1 VSLPKII
8 LVLDV
13 WIAGSLI
20 VIGVFSVKV
29 ALAQR
34 RINKLNNEWLQ
45 HQSETLIQL
54 SDTVL
59 HMQRVITKMHSA
71 QFGEPPTPAPGK
83 KETIQ

>member
-8 LVLDV
+8 LILDV
-13 WIAGSLI
+13 WISVSLI
-20 VIGVFSVKV
+20 AIGVFSVKV

-34 RINKLNNEWLQ
+34 RINKLNSEWLQ

-59 HMQRVITKMHSA
+59 HMQRVITIMHTR
-71 QFGEPPTPAPGK
+71 QFGEPPAPPRK
-83 KETIQ
+83 DTVQ